1 MVRSG
6 LPRSIA
12 FGPSRPEQC
21 GTDCLGP
28 LTISP
33 VNEPSFTESFVAE
46 SIQILQA
53 IPSRDVDAVIA
64 LVRDVRER
72 GGRLFLCG
80 SGGGAAHASHATC
93 DFHKLSGVE
102 VYCPSDNVAELTAR
116 VNDEGWDV
124 AYANWL
130 LGSRI
135 NAKDC
140 LFVFSVGGGDVERN
154 VSPNLV
160 RAMQLARARGASV
173 TGVVGRTGGALKEL
187 ADCCVLIPTV
197 NPSNVTA
204 QVEAMQAVFWHLVV
218 THPELVQSTP
228 LWESL
233 DPVESVD
240 SVEGRDDGSGD
251 PTLVLKL
258 PS

>member
-1 MVRSG
+1 M
-6 LPRSIA
+6 
-12 FGPSRPEQC
+12 PEP
-21 GTDCLGP
+21 T
-28 LTISP
+28 
-33 VNEPSFTESFVAE
+33 FTEAFVAE
-46 SIQILQA
+46 SIEILRA
-53 IPSRDVDAVIA
+53 IPASDVDAVVD
-64 LVRDVRER
+64 LVRAVRER

-93 DFHKLSGVE
+93 DFRKLAGVE
-102 VYCPSDNVAELTAR
+102 SYCPTDNVAELTAR

-135 NAKDC
+135 NARDC

-160 RAMQLARARGASV
+160 RAIQAARAAGASV
-173 TGVVGRTGGALKEL
+173 TGVVGRTGGALREM
-187 ADCCVLIPTV
+187 ADCCILVPTI

-218 THPELVQSTP
+218 THPSLLTSTP
-228 LWESL
+228 KWESM
-233 DPVESVD
+233 DAS
-240 SVEGRDDGSGD
+240 SGTD
-251 PTLVLKL
+251 RVLKL